1 MRGFIGREP
10 DLLKIFFDCG
20 AKVGGFERAAKACK
34 DFALGGKKQSVG
46 NGFYRFE
53 EVNGLRSR
61 TNQGVSDA
69 VSFGKNEKTSGGG
82 FVQRNA

>member
-1 MRGFIGREP
+1 MRGFIDREP

-20 AKVGGFERAAKACK
+20 AKVGGFERAAKACE
-34 DFALGGKKQSVG
+34 DFALGGKKQSIG

-61 TNQGVSDA
+61 TNEGISDA
-69 VSFGKNEKTSGGG
+69 VSFGKDEKTRRGR
-82 FVQRNA
+82 FV

>member
-1 MRGFIGREP
+1 MRRFSGRKP

-20 AKVGGFERAAKACK
+20 AKVGGFERAAKAREN
-34 DFALGGKKQSVG
+34 FPLGGKEQSVG

-53 EVNGLRSR
+53 EVNGLGSR
-61 TNQGVSDA
+61 TNHGVSDA

-82 FVQRNA
+82 FIQ